1 MPYALSNGIKLYY
14 EEVGNGFP
22 IIFVHEFGSD
32 LREWEQQL
40 RYFSRDYR
48 CVAFNARGYTPSEVS
63 ENPEDYGYEFS
74 VDDILNLMKNLKI
87 NQAHIVGL
95 SMGAYASLIFGI
107 KYSEMVASL
116 VIAGV
121 GSGAMP
127 KDRKSFI
134 NMANDLADIFEKEGS
149 AQAAKII
156 GNSGSRLQL
165 LRKDPRAYKK
175 FLDHLEEHSATG
187 SSLTMRQYQALRPS
201 LIDFE
206 EEFIKMDIPTLLM
219 VGDEDELCLDINI
232 YLKRKIKTSGLW
244 IYPQTGHAINLEE
257 PSQFNSVISMFLSKV
272 ERGSWKERL
281 PESFKDINNN

>member
-1 MPYALSNGIKLYY
+1 
-14 EEVGNGFP
+14 
-22 IIFVHEFGSD
+22 
-32 LREWEQQL
+32 
-40 RYFSRDYR
+40 
-48 CVAFNARGYTPSEVS
+48 
-63 ENPEDYGYEFS
+63 
-74 VDDILNLMKNLKI
+74 
-87 NQAHIVGL
+87 
-95 SMGAYASLIFGI
+95 
-107 KYSEMVASL
+107 
-116 VIAGV
+116 
-121 GSGAMP
+121 
-127 KDRKSFI
+127 
-134 NMANDLADIFEKEGS
+134 MANDLADIFEKEGS

-165 LRKDPRAYKK
+165 LRKDPRAYKQ

-272 ERGSWKERL
+272 ERGAWKERL